1 LQTLM
6 KMTEEEVYKKV
17 KKEDL
22 TDMTVNERLVVT
34 ELIEVFDKALIS
46 DSKLA
51 KTILKPLKVDK
62 LSIERIL
69 DKTKTN
75 NT

>member
-1 LQTLM
+1 
-6 KMTEEEVYKKV
+6 
-17 KKEDL
+17 
-22 TDMTVNERLVVT
+22 MTVNEGLVVT